1 MKEHFNDNF
10 GLTQKKS
17 SRTILFL
24 SPHTDDAE
32 LGSGGALIKSVENRH
47 DIMVVVFSAGSH
59 HQIEDEPTSVL
70 KSEFKDSMKDVEVQ
84 NYKIFNFEI
93 RELSYSRQEILEELI
108 EIKESFSP
116 DLIIGPSLNDFHQD
130 HQTVAS
136 EMVRA
141 FKTNASIICYEMPWN
156 HISFN
161 SQLFVRLE
169 KRHIERKLS
178 LLNHYKS
185 QLKMK
190 RSYFSPEFIYGL
202 AKTRGVQCNSEY
214 AEAFEVLR
222 WIM

>member
-1 MKEHFNDNF
+1 
-10 GLTQKKS
+10 
-17 SRTILFL
+17 
-24 SPHTDDAE
+24 
-32 LGSGGALIKSVENRH
+32 
-47 DIMVVVFSAGSH
+47 
-59 HQIEDEPTSVL
+59 
-70 KSEFKDSMKDVEVQ
+70 
-84 NYKIFNFEI
+84 
-93 RELSYSRQEILEELI
+93 LEELI
-108 EIKESFSP
+108 KIKESFSP

-185 QLKMK
+185 QLEMK

>member
-1 MKEHFNDNF
+1 MVRKTKNV
-10 GLTQKKS
+10 
-17 SRTILFL
+17 LFL

-32 LGSGGALIKSVENRH
+32 LGSGGTLVKLLENGNNIK
-47 DIMVVVFSAGSH
+47 VVVFSKGS
-59 HQIEDEPTSVL
+59 ILESIDGSESLL
-70 KSEFKDSMKDVEVQ
+70 KIEFKNTMRDAGIQ
-84 NYKIFNFEI
+84 NYKIFNYKI
-93 RELSYSRQEILEELI
+93 RELSYSRQKILEELI
-108 EIKESFSP
+108 EIKESYSP

-130 HQTVAS
+130 HQTIAS

-141 FKTNASIICYEMPWN
+141 FKTDSSIICYEMPWN

-161 SQLFVRLE
+161 TQLFVRLE
-169 KRHIERKLS
+169 KKHIERKLS

-185 QLKMK
+185 QLERK
-190 RSYFSPEFIYGL
+190 RPYFSPEFIFGL

>member
-1 MKEHFNDNF
+1 MELGGGGTLMKFFEEGHNIKVVVLSKGSAVIQDEKESMLEREFKNTMKEVGIDNY
-10 GLTQKKS
+10 
-17 SRTILFL
+17 
-24 SPHTDDAE
+24 D
-32 LGSGGALIKSVENRH
+32 
-47 DIMVVVFSAGSH
+47 
-59 HQIEDEPTSVL
+59 
-70 KSEFKDSMKDVEVQ
+70 
-84 NYKIFNFEI
+84 IFNFKI
-93 RELSYSRQEILEELI
+93 RELSYSRQEILENLI
-108 EIKESFSP
+108 KIKELFSP
-116 DLIIGPSLNDFHQD
+116 NLIVGPSLNDFHQD

-141 FKTNASIICYEMPWN
+141 FKTSASIICYEMPWN

-161 SQLFVRLE
+161 TQLFVRLE

-178 LLNHYKS
+178 LLKHYKS

-190 RSYFSPEFIYGL
+190 RPYFSPEFIYGL